1 MNLPDNI
8 KSFIDKGM
16 GAHLTTLNADGSPQ
30 VTVIWVAYDG
40 DDIIAGHFNEW
51 QKLKNVRR
59 DPRVALSF
67 ITPDLSKIGMQEYV
81 VLYGE
86 GVVEE
91 GGAPELLNRLAELYL
106 IPDSGFPPSDAPPG
120 YILRIKVKRITGVGG
135 WKDAG

>member
-1 MNLPDNI
+1 MKIPENVRAM
-8 KSFIDKGM
+8 IDAGA

-30 VTVIWVAYDG
+30 VTVIWVALDG
-40 DDIIAGHFNEW
+40 DEIIARHFNDW

-67 ITPDLSKIGMQEYV
+67 ITPELSKIGMQEYV

-86 GVVEE
+86 GRVEE

-106 IPDSGFPPSDAPPG
+106 IPDSGFPPPDMPPG
-120 YILRIKVKRITGVGG
+120 YILRIDVNRITGVGG
-135 WKDAG
+135 WKDSD